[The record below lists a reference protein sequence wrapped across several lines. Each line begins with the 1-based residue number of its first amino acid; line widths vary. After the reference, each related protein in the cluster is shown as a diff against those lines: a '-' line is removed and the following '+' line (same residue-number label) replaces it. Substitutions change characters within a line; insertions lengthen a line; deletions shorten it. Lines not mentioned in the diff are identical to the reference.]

1 MKHLGVKDP
10 ELEKIARAGPTSK
23 RKQFRN
29 ICRNFHANLLR
40 DGRQLKVTVSMI
52 KVRVKVHRPKVRT
65 IEAEYPYIS
74 LRSWSTFLL
83 QHHPA
88 HLLGGFD
95 FEDFD
100 GYTSMFDRFWTRYRQ
115 LDPTHEAFTQFTDSG
130 HVIPYMVHGDEGRGK
145 NKSPILICNYQPCI
159 GVQGEEF
166 TNMKGHSF
174 STRFLSFMMP
184 SKHFAEDD
192 KTLDDY
198 TAYIVADLSSLFYD
212 GNWWHVGSNGC
223 LHGWQPGRASPPW
236 KAKRSLFMKVP
247 GASSEARIRTDLAH
261 TWPIGVAKSSQPVL
275 VVNLRFEAMSGRALD
290 AQLENLYADF
300 RERRQYP
307 VLSGMGHDC
316 IIVQKW
322 LSDFLSR
329 TNVEDVVPWLSCFV
343 HAAVHVF
350 FPVKSMRELGC
361 GRPQH
366 VRDLALHLRLLQC
379 ILQEAV

>member
-212 GNWWHVGSNGC
+212 GVVAVGDRNMYEILRYTCDCCNAFFRRLYEYGTWM
-223 LHGWQPGRASPPW
+223 LA
-236 KAKRSLFMKVP
+236 
-247 GASSEARIRTDLAH
+247 SEAAILVPLGYGMTEGYAAMARLANDRSFKLYRMKPKLHMLDHITRKIELDGQSGSPWLLNDLCDLIA
-261 TWPIGVAKSSQPVL
+261 
-275 VVNLRFEAMSGRALD
+275 
-290 AQLENLYADF
+290 LYA
-300 RERRQYP
+300 Q
-307 VLSGMGHDC
+307 G
-316 IIVQKW
+316 
-322 LSDFLSR
+322 
-329 TNVEDVVPWLSCFV
+329 
-343 HAAVHVF
+343 
-350 FPVKSMRELGC
+350 
-361 GRPQH
+361 
-366 VRDLALHLRLLQC
+366 
-379 ILQEAV
+379 

>member
-1 MKHLGVKDP
+1 MVITQCTLYMRESHPSSLTRPGVKDP

-166 TNMKGHSF
+166 TNMKGYLNCNCVQLVPLHGMSIQTLMRPRHSF

-212 GNWWHVGSNGC
+212 GVV
-223 LHGWQPGRASPPW
+223 A
-236 KAKRSLFMKVP
+236 
-247 GASSEARIRTDLAH
+247 AH
-261 TWPIGVAKSSQPVL
+261 LNSGLVYAPVVA
-275 VVNLRFEAMSGRALD
+275 
-290 AQLENLYADF
+290 
-300 RERRQYP
+300 
-307 VLSGMGHDC
+307 
-316 IIVQKW
+316 
-322 LSDFLSR
+322 
-329 TNVEDVVPWLSCFV
+329 CF
-343 HAAVHVF
+343 F
-350 FPVKSMRELGC
+350 
-361 GRPQH
+361 
-366 VRDLALHLRLLQC
+366 
-379 ILQEAV
+379 